1 MAVLKTAQIHSCPS
15 VAARKRANTTLN
27 WPFSEAK
34 HLPVCLGLRLRYRV
48 EDGCTKGVFEMFQV
62 KGENS
67 FKKPLQTQI
76 DFLGKKLSK
85 NCENVFVGGFYT
97 IGLLNFI

>member
-1 MAVLKTAQIHSCPS
+1 MAALTRAQVHSCPD
-15 VAARKRANTTLN
+15 VTAQKRANTTLN

-76 DFLGKKLSK
+76 DFLRKKTLKKLRNS
-85 NCENVFVGGFYT
+85 FFGGVLHHWT
-97 IGLLNFI
+97 A